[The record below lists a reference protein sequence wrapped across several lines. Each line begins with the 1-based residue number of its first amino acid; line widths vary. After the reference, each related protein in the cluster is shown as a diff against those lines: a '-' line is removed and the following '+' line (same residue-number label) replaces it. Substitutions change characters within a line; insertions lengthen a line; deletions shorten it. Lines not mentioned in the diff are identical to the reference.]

1 MSLTS
6 FLKNSADV
14 RQRFKA
20 EFVMPPLAT
29 TKELAAPPLTKNY
42 SLVGTAF
49 DYLLRFY
56 VERLNPKSKTREW
69 IAEAG
74 ALCDIEFDDCT
85 VSLPEI
91 VEKAKVSYGE
101 YLRSGKIDDKFL
113 RAVICLAQ
121 LDVIYRK
128 GLLYGGDD
136 SYFKTLGKIDPKDI
150 QDLRKLISLV
160 QPEMFNAKKA
170 CILNQTFGRAS
181 ELVGGA
187 DFDLVVDD
195 ALIEIKTTKD
205 FEVRREYFDQLVG
218 YYILFR
224 IGGINGLPK
233 SHSIKRLGIY
243 FSRHGYLWLF
253 KVSDVVRE
261 KSFSKFVA
269 WFKKRAKQEF

>member
-1 MSLTS
+1 MRRRHV
-6 FLKNSADV
+6 F
-14 RQRFKA
+14 
-20 EFVMPPLAT
+20 
-29 TKELAAPPLTKNY
+29 
-42 SLVGTAF
+42 
-49 DYLLRFY
+49 
-56 VERLNPKSKTREW
+56 
-69 IAEAG
+69 
-74 ALCDIEFDDCT
+74 
-85 VSLPEI
+85 
-91 VEKAKVSYGE
+91 
-101 YLRSGKIDDKFL
+101 
-113 RAVICLAQ
+113 
-121 LDVIYRK
+121 
-128 GLLYGGDD
+128 
-136 SYFKTLGKIDPKDI
+136 
-150 QDLRKLISLV
+150 
-160 QPEMFNAKKA
+160 
-170 CILNQTFGRAS
+170 LNQTSGRAS